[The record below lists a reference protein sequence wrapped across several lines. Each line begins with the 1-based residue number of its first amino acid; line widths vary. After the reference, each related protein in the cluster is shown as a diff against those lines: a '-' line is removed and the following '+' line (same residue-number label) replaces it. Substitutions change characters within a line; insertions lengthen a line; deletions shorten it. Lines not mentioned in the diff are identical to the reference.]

1 MQYLWAF
8 LVGGALC
15 AIGQLLIDL
24 TKLTPARI
32 LVAYV
37 VSGVIL
43 GAVGLYQPL
52 VDFAGAGASV
62 PLTGFGN
69 LLAKGM
75 RKAVEV
81 TAYSESSRAWIT
93 ACSAGVTAA
102 MIFALAVSLIFNR
115 TDRTRQE

>member
-43 GAVGLYQPL
+43 GAVGYKI
-52 VDFAGAGASV
+52 G
-62 PLTGFGN
+62 
-69 LLAKGM
+69 
-75 RKAVEV
+75 
-81 TAYSESSRAWIT
+81 RAH
-93 ACSAGVTAA
+93 V
-102 MIFALAVSLIFNR
+102 
-115 TDRTRQE
+115 

>member
-75 RKAVEV
+75 KKDV
-81 TAYSESSRAWIT
+81 
-93 ACSAGVTAA
+93 
-102 MIFALAVSLIFNR
+102 
-115 TDRTRQE
+115 